1 MEENECILTEK
12 QDEIVNI
19 KIEFNKAYSKLES
32 IEKEEWEL
40 LNSKIVDIKSKYEEK
55 EEELW
60 KHFEEQL
67 SKLKQEKKTIIS
79 WEKEIFKRKLDQRI

>member
-1 MEENECILTEK
+1 L
-12 QDEIVNI
+12 
-19 KIEFNKAYSKLES
+19 
-32 IEKEEWEL
+32 
-40 LNSKIVDIKSKYEEK
+40 DIKSKYEEK